1 MTQRQHPGLRAVSG
15 GLDALTHLGN
25 TCHRGPRGRPDRD
38 VHQDA
43 RFLIDV
49 PTTAAEMEAVGEA
62 AVVVLVDKVSIGV
75 LGLEDQL
82 RAGGRGT
89 VAELIA
95 LTDWDAYGHRSG
107 NPKCQDCMVHSGF
120 EATAVDQ
127 TFSSLKSLLAVARLM
142 FGGAKPTE
150 LGPDDLGPSEIP
162 PPHIDVA
169 LGELTMN
176 HSSDAQP
183 ETAHEASHAGERSA

>member
-1 MTQRQHPGLRAVSG
+1 M
-15 GLDALTHLGN
+15 THLGN

-49 PTTAAEMEAVGEA
+49 PTAAAEMEAVGKA

-95 LTDWDAYGHRSG
+95 LTG
-107 NPKCQDCMVHSGF
+107 
-120 EATAVDQ
+120 TAPV
-127 TFSSLKSLLAVARLM
+127 LLTQR
-142 FGGAKPTE
+142 K
-150 LGPDDLGPSEIP
+150 
-162 PPHIDVA
+162 PPHSPR
-169 LGELTMN
+169 LTPELRWAAPAPI
-176 HSSDAQP
+176 SPSRRLSGDRP
-183 ETAHEASHAGERSA
+183 R

>member
-1 MTQRQHPGLRAVSG
+1 VTQRQHPGLRAVSG

-95 LTDWDAYGHRSG
+95 LTGTAPVLLTQRKPPRSRRRSVSMT
-107 NPKCQDCMVHSGF
+107 CALDCCPRTRSPRCGTSKTPVAGCCWSG
-120 EATAVDQ
+120 TAS
-127 TFSSLKSLLAVARLM
+127 T
-142 FGGAKPTE
+142 T
-150 LGPDDLGPSEIP
+150 
-162 PPHIDVA
+162 PPHSPR
-169 LGELTMN
+169 LTPELRWAAPAPI
-176 HSSDAQP
+176 SPSRRLSGDRP
-183 ETAHEASHAGERSA
+183 R